1 MYFLVDTI
9 YECRRLPMEQLFR
22 TNGKLVILYSRNPL
36 IVSIIPDCTK
46 PMDIYGWFTIL
57 PCSHGVI

>member
-1 MYFLVDTI
+1 
-9 YECRRLPMEQLFR
+9 MELLFR

-46 PMDIYGWFTIL
+46 PMNIYGWFTIL